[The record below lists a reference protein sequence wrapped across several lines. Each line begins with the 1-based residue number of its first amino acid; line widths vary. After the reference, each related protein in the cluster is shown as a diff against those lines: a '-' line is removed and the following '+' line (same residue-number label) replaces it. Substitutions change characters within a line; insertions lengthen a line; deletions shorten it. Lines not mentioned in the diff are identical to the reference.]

1 MQPKHL
7 LNLRHR
13 HIGKGTVKTESRI
26 MDEDVRI
33 VTASPGR
40 SKEPKSSIAFGKI
53 ENFGRGLHVFC
64 PYELTCDLFKFL
76 PITSNKQ
83 EIILPP
89 SQCSGIV
96 FADSL
101 RRTCHDSKWA
111 VEKLR
116 VHRYFDVFD
125 RYMPRSTSGQETGAD
140 NRR

>member
-7 LNLRHR
+7 LHLRHR

-33 VTASPGR
+33 VTTAPGR
-40 SKEPKSSIAFGKI
+40 RKEPKSSIAFGKI
-53 ENFGRGLHVFC
+53 ENFSRGLHVFC
-64 PYELTCDLFKFL
+64 PYELACDVFKLL
-76 PITSNKQ
+76 PITSDKQ

-101 RRTCHDSKWA
+101 RRARHDSEWA
-111 VEKLR
+111 VGKLR
-116 VHRYFDVFD
+116 VHQYLTFGRC
-125 RYMPRSTSGQETGAD
+125 MLRSASGQETGD
-140 NRR
+140 DEP